1 MELRRRPA
9 LPDAGRH
16 VSTGRKRRGLWFGF
30 AGPVFALAV
39 PQDLVVARCLLD
51 RQDRW
56 RAESRIPQHVR
67 RKSAVRVFLCA
78 ACEGWRQ
85 CASRPLVHRTRYQF
99 PGSHTGRRSNPRSR
113 PEDRLSSR
121 HADVRHRRSVP
132 HWIRGSEA
140 VKVALGLVLW
150 LQSAVAFAATL
161 APTLTNGELGVRIDA
176 LPFPATLSRELESGL
191 TNRLYVR
198 VSLFD
203 GQTLVQMR
211 TVEIAIRYDLWEE
224 TFT

>member
-1 MELRRRPA
+1 
-9 LPDAGRH
+9 
-16 VSTGRKRRGLWFGF
+16 
-30 AGPVFALAV
+30 
-39 PQDLVVARCLLD
+39 
-51 RQDRW
+51 
-56 RAESRIPQHVR
+56 
-67 RKSAVRVFLCA
+67 
-78 ACEGWRQ
+78 
-85 CASRPLVHRTRYQF
+85 
-99 PGSHTGRRSNPRSR
+99 
-113 PEDRLSSR
+113 
-121 HADVRHRRSVP
+121 
-132 HWIRGSEA
+132 

-224 TFT
+224 TFTVTRTMEGAPADVQQLASTTEVNASLASLRLPRLFAARTLPANRELLLRAELLLNPIGREKLRMIRKWVAENSTPDVGADQGISTSNTIFNRIFEQYADGSDVAAEWRVDVTSPPFRPRSLTHEGR

>member
-1 MELRRRPA
+1 
-9 LPDAGRH
+9 
-16 VSTGRKRRGLWFGF
+16 
-30 AGPVFALAV
+30 
-39 PQDLVVARCLLD
+39 
-51 RQDRW
+51 
-56 RAESRIPQHVR
+56 
-67 RKSAVRVFLCA
+67 
-78 ACEGWRQ
+78 
-85 CASRPLVHRTRYQF
+85 
-99 PGSHTGRRSNPRSR
+99 
-113 PEDRLSSR
+113 
-121 HADVRHRRSVP
+121 
-132 HWIRGSEA
+132 

-198 VSLFD
+198 VSLLD

-224 TFT
+224 TFTVTRTMEGAPADVQQLASTTEVNASLASLRLPRLFAARTLPANRELLLRAELLLNPIGREKLRMIRKWVAENSTPDVGADQGISTSNTIFNRIFEQYADGSDVAAEWRVDVTSPPFRPRSLTHEGR